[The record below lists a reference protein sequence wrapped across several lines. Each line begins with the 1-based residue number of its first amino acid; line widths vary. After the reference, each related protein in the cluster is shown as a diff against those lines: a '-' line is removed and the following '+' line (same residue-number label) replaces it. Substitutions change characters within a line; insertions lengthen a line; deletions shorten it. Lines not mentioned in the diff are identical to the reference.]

1 MARDHARALEI
12 EEQIE
17 EQMEKL
23 KLLEEEQRECDPAY
37 AEQSK
42 IKRQTLSVNDIS
54 MLQQIEDGRIATEFK
69 YQMTRVL
76 RDIQDHPFRL
86 DAKGTPKPEK
96 RSISIC
102 MDVMPIVSIDNATG
116 RAQTRD
122 MSINVKVT
130 SSLPKYQ
137 SAGSVAL
144 IEQTTD
150 GIIKDVRINPSNP
163 DNPRQLEFDMGDE

>member
-1 MARDHARALEI
+1 MPRDHAKALEI
-12 EEQIE
+12 ETQIE
-17 EQMEKL
+17 ELQENL

-42 IKRQTLSVNDIS
+42 IKRQTVSVNEIA
-54 MLQQIEDGRIATEFK
+54 MLQQIEGGRIAEEFK

-76 RDIQDHPFRL
+76 RDIQDHPYRM
-86 DAKGTPKPEK
+86 AANGAPKAEK

-102 MDVMPIVSIDNATG
+102 MDVMPIVSIDGATG

-122 MSINVKVT
+122 MAFHVKVT